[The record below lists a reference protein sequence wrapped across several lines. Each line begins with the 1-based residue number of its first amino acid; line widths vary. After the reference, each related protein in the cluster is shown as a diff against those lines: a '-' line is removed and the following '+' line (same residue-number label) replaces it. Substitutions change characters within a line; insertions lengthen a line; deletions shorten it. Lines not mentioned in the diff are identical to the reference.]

1 VKKAI
6 SFIKESGLLGN
17 LLASLVISM
26 IGLSIPIITRV
37 FAFDHTIAIQ
47 VSLYSVGGFL
57 IVVSSGLF
65 LTYRYVSNPT
75 RVYSNA
81 MGYYRSISRV
91 TYYPYIWRA
100 GNYVTAHTFEAEFK
114 ITRDGITLIGPLT
127 YYAYRPHTAYGSE
140 TIQNYRTAVRVQGS
154 DAVIHVEVNP
164 LGSDGYSF
172 FLRAKCPLKSGDHIF
187 FTLEYDIK
195 GQHAMYQ
202 EELDLYKGLPD
213 IKNTLRNR
221 LIRERN
227 VELISSVPIFASQ
240 FDVTV
245 RFPDKY
251 PWKLTED
258 LDGMAALTMS
268 ARVIGKRQFK
278 KCAKLMV
285 TSNSI
290 NLKYRHRFSGGHGH
304 YIFWRLPSRS
314 ELEHAGLL
322 EMSNKSL
329 Q

>member
-1 VKKAI
+1 MNKAI
-6 SFIKESGLLGN
+6 SFIKESGLLGS
-17 LLASLVISM
+17 LLSSLLISL
-26 IGLSIPIITRV
+26 IGLSLPIIKSV
-37 FAFDHTIAIQ
+37 FAFDHTIALQ
-47 VSLYSVGGFL
+47 VSLYNAGGFL

-65 LTYRYVSNPT
+65 LTYRYVSNTT
-75 RVYSNA
+75 RVYSSA

-100 GNYVTAHTFEAEFK
+100 GHYVTAHTFETEFK
-114 ITRDGITLIGPLT
+114 ITRDGITHIGPLT

-164 LGSDGYSF
+164 LGTDGYSF
-172 FLRAKCPLKSGDHIF
+172 FLRANCPLKSGDRIF
-187 FTLEYDIK
+187 YTLDYDIK

-202 EELDLYKGLPD
+202 EELDWYKALPD

-221 LIRERN
+221 LIREKN
-227 VELISSVPIFASQ
+227 VELISSTPIFASQ
-240 FDVTV
+240 FDITV

-251 PWKLTED
+251 PWKLTEE

-278 KCAKLMV
+278 KCAKLIV
-285 TSNSI
+285 TPNSI
-290 NLKYRHRFSGGHGH
+290 NLKYRHSFSGGHGH

-314 ELEHAGLL
+314 ELEQAGFL
-322 EMSNKSL
+322 EMSNNAL
-329 Q
+329 H